1 MWVGIDFGTTNS
13 GIAVYDGQKVHLL
26 DIDPAATN
34 PRVIR
39 TVLYLTRDGDHYIGR
54 EAITTYYEQNI
65 GRARSLVKKWIGEI
79 EITAAEVGTFI
90 RDVYVDVDELE
101 PGRLMHSLKSALASS
116 FESTSVF
123 EQDRTLED
131 LIATY
136 LRSIRVRAES
146 ALGESVDQVLLGR
159 PVHFAG
165 AKTAADDIRAQDRL
179 HEAAR
184 QAGFKD
190 VAFEFEPIAAAYDY
204 ALRLEKKQ
212 NILVFDFGGGTLD
225 LTVMTVGGESA
236 PAVLA
241 NGGIDI
247 AGDLFDRRILRSSVL
262 HHFGEGTTWGGQALR
277 FPASI
282 IDALTEWEGI
292 PSLAT
297 PQTRQ
302 FLNRVQS
309 NCSHSARIYA
319 LESLITNN
327 YGYALF
333 DTVEQAKQRLS
344 EEHFVVIAFK
354 GTDIEVWQPTTR
366 SQFEACIRAEAR
378 AIEECVV
385 DTVERSGLSAADIDA
400 VIRTGGSSSIP
411 YFVAMLERL
420 VGAEKLEVEDV
431 FSGVTSGLSIRAHQL
446 ELARSRS

>member
-13 GIAVYDGQKVHLL
+13 GIAVYDGREVHLL
-26 DIDPAATN
+26 DIDPAAAN
-34 PRVIR
+34 PRVVR
-39 TVLYLTRDGDHYIGR
+39 TVLYITRDGDHHIGR

-65 GRARSLVKKWIGEI
+65 GRARSFVKKWIGEI
-79 EITAAEVGTFI
+79 EITAAEIGTFI

-101 PGRLMHSLKSALASS
+101 PGRLIHSLKSALASS
-116 FESTSVF
+116 FESTSIFGQV
-123 EQDRTLED
+123 RTLED

-136 LRSIRVRAES
+136 LRAIRERAES
-146 ALGESVDQVLLGR
+146 VLGEKVDRVLLGR

-165 AKTAADDIRAQDRL
+165 AKTTADDKRAEERL
-179 HEAAR
+179 RKAAR
-184 QAGFKD
+184 QAGFKG

-204 ALRLEKKQ
+204 ALGLEAKQ

-225 LTVMTVGGESA
+225 LTVMTVGSDSA

-247 AGDLFDRRILRSSVL
+247 AGDLFDRRILRSTIL
-262 HHFGEGTTWGGQALR
+262 HHFGQGTTWGEQALR

-282 IDALTEWEGI
+282 IDTLTEWQGI
-292 PSLAT
+292 PSLDT
-297 PQTRQ
+297 PHTRQ
-302 FLNRVQS
+302 FFNRVQA
-309 NCSHSARIYA
+309 NCSHPARIYA
-319 LESLITNN
+319 LESLIANN

-344 EEHFVVIAFK
+344 MEHFVVIAFE
-354 GTDIEVWQPTTR
+354 GREIEVWQPTTR
-366 SQFEACIRAEAR
+366 SQFEACIRAEAS
-378 AIEECVV
+378 AIEECVL
-385 DTVERSGLSAADIDA
+385 DTIERSGLLAVDIDA

-411 YFVAMLERL
+411 YFIAMLERL

-431 FSGVTSGLSIRAHQL
+431 FSSVTSGLSIRAYQL
-446 ELARSRS
+446 ERAGAT